1 MKAVIPAA
9 GIGERLQPLTL
20 TRPKVLLPVAGKPIL
35 GHILDKLIQSG
46 IDDIVLIIGYKGDMV
61 IDYVR
66 EHYSINVK
74 FVEQKERKGLGH
86 AVGMG
91 LDDIDEPLLIV
102 LGDTILDLDFDH
114 FVKSG
119 KNIIGVMEVEDPR
132 RFGIVEL
139 TGNRIKRLVEKPKK
153 FIGNLAIAGIYLLQH
168 ENILKK
174 AIQYIVDH
182 NITTKN
188 EYQLTDALQVML
200 DWQEEMMVQT
210 INACYDCGTRETLLE
225 TNRELLRTIKPHE
238 YFFENTVIIP
248 PVSIGR
254 DVRIENSVIGPN
266 VSIADKATISQS
278 IIEDTIIDKGSVIQ
292 TAILKNSLIG
302 QDTFVAGHVLNI
314 DVGDKVRHDLG

>member
-1 MKAVIPAA
+1 MKAIIPAA

-20 TRPKVLLPVAGKPIL
+20 TRPKVLLPVGGKAIL
-35 GHILDKLIQSG
+35 GHILDKLIRSG
-46 IDDIVLIIGYKGDMV
+46 IDDIVLIVGYKGDMV

-66 EHYSINVK
+66 EHYSVSVK

-91 LDDIDEPLLIV
+91 LDDIDEPVLIV

-119 KNIIGVMEVEDPR
+119 KNIIGVMEVKDPR
-132 RFGIVEL
+132 RFGIVDL
-139 TGNRIKRLVEKPKK
+139 DGNRIKRLVEKPRE

-174 AIQYIVDH
+174 AIRYIMDH

-200 DWQEEMMVQT
+200 DWQEEMVVQT

-225 TNRELLRTIKPHE
+225 TNRELLRTIRPQDYSFDK
-238 YFFENTVIIP
+238 TVIIP
-248 PVSIGR
+248 PVIIGQA
-254 DVRIENSVIGPN
+254 VRIENSVIGPN

-278 IIEDTIIDKGSVIQ
+278 IIEDSIIDETSVIQ
-292 TAILKNSLIG
+292 TAILKNSLVG
-302 QDTFVAGHVLNI
+302 QDAFVAGHALSI
-314 DVGDKVRHDLG
+314 DVGDKTRYDLG

>member
-9 GIGERLQPLTL
+9 GIGKRLQPLTL

-46 IDDIVLIIGYKGDMV
+46 IDEIVLIIGYKGDMV
-61 IDYVR
+61 IDYVK
-66 EHYSINVK
+66 EHYSIGVK
-74 FVEQKERKGLGH
+74 FVEQIERKGLGH

-91 LDDIDEPLLIV
+91 LDDIDEPVLIV

-139 TGNRIKRLVEKPKK
+139 DGNRIKRLVEKPQDY
-153 FIGNLAIAGIYLLQH
+153 IGNLAIAGIYLLQH

-200 DWQEEMMVQT
+200 DWKEEMTVEV

-225 TNRELLRTIKPHE
+225 TNRELLKTIGQQSHSLKK
-238 YFFENTVIIP
+238 TVIIP
-248 PVSIGR
+248 PVTIGQN
-254 DVRIENSVIGPN
+254 VCIENSVIGPN
-266 VSIADKATISQS
+266 VSIADNTTIAQS
-278 IIEDTIIDKGSVIQ
+278 IIEDSIIDKRSVIQ
-292 TAILKNSLIG
+292 MAILKNSLIG
-302 QDTFVAGHVLNI
+302 QDAFVVGHALSI
-314 DVGDKVRHDLG
+314 DVGDKIRHNLG

>member
-1 MKAVIPAA
+1 MKAIIPAA

-20 TRPKVLLPVAGKPIL
+20 TRPKVLLPVGGKAIL
-35 GHILDKLIQSG
+35 GHILDKLIRSG
-46 IDDIVLIIGYKGDMV
+46 IDDIVLIVGYKGDMV

-66 EHYSINVK
+66 EHYSVSVK

-91 LDDIDEPLLIV
+91 LDDIDEPVLIV

-119 KNIIGVMEVEDPR
+119 KNIIGVMEVKDPR
-132 RFGIVEL
+132 RFGIVDL
-139 TGNRIKRLVEKPKK
+139 DGNRIKRLVEKPRE

-174 AIQYIVDH
+174 AIRYIMDH

-200 DWQEEMMVQT
+200 DWQEEMVVQT

-225 TNRELLRTIKPHE
+225 TNRELLRTIRPQDYSFDK
-238 YFFENTVIIP
+238 TVIIP
-248 PVSIGR
+248 PVIIGQA
-254 DVRIENSVIGPN
+254 VRIENSVIGPN

-278 IIEDTIIDKGSVIQ
+278 IIEDSIIDEMSVIQ
-292 TAILKNSLIG
+292 TAILKNSLVG
-302 QDTFVAGHVLNI
+302 QDAFVAGHALSI
-314 DVGDKVRHDLG
+314 DVGDKTRYDLG

>member
-9 GIGERLQPLTL
+9 GIGKRLQPLTL
-20 TRPKVLLPVAGKPIL
+20 TRPKVLLPVAGKPII

-46 IDDIVLIIGYKGDMV
+46 IDEIVLIVGYKGDMV
-61 IDYVR
+61 TDYVKK
-66 EHYSINVK
+66 HYPVDVR

-91 LDDIDEPLLIV
+91 LNDIDEPVLII

-114 FVKSG
+114 FIKSK
-119 KNIIGVMEVEDPR
+119 KNIIGVMEVADPR

-139 TGNRIKRLVEKPKK
+139 DGDIVKRLVEKPREY
-153 FIGNLAIAGIYLLQH
+153 IGNLAIAGIYLLQH
-168 ENILKK
+168 EAILKK

-200 DWQEEMMVQT
+200 DWQQEMTVEA

-225 TNRELLRTIKPHE
+225 TNRILLKTIGQQA
-238 YFFENTVIIP
+238 YSFEKTVILP
-248 PVSIGR
+248 PVYIGQ

-266 VSIADKATISQS
+266 VSIADKTTIARS
-278 IIEDTIIDKGSVIQ
+278 IIEDTIIDESSVIQ

-302 QDTFVAGHVLNI
+302 QDAFVTGQGLSI
-314 DVGDKVRHDLG
+314 DVGDKIQHDLG